1 MVRARHRAMDS
12 AFPPPGPKVGTPYL
26 GYQQLLPPPPPPSL
40 TGPQRPSTRRGRFLA
55 SVAVVALVAG
65 AAGVAVGSWLVTDD
79 ADMGFAAPSP
89 VMTAPP
95 ANVGD
100 LPVLGRTVDIP
111 TVLSLVQDS
120 VVTLAVNTGTG
131 IGTGTGVIISADGE
145 ILTNAH
151 VVDNGRTVRVRLMG
165 ETEPRNA
172 SVLASDVGNDL
183 ALVKIDAVGLKPATF
198 ADPETLRVG
207 MDVVAIGYALGLDG
221 GPSVTSGIVS
231 ALDRTIITP
240 LGALDRLIQT
250 DAPISSGNSGGPL
263 VNAAAQVVGINTA
276 VARSD
281 SMTAANNISFAISVG
296 EVLRVVEQL
305 RRSAAGEERVEGY
318 LGVGLGDRT
327 DGGQGA
333 VITEIQSGSPAER
346 AGLTPGDIVVSF
358 DSAPIDGRA
367 GLIAAVRDRGPGDAV
382 TLEVRRDGQQRR
394 VLAVLDQRPG

>member
-1 MVRARHRAMDS
+1 
-12 AFPPPGPKVGTPYL
+12 
-26 GYQQLLPPPPPPSL
+26 
-40 TGPQRPSTRRGRFLA
+40 
-55 SVAVVALVAG
+55 
-65 AAGVAVGSWLVTDD
+65 
-79 ADMGFAAPSP
+79 
-89 VMTAPP
+89 
-95 ANVGD
+95 
-100 LPVLGRTVDIP
+100 
-111 TVLSLVQDS
+111 
-120 VVTLAVNTGTG
+120 
-131 IGTGTGVIISADGE
+131 
-145 ILTNAH
+145 
-151 VVDNGRTVRVRLMG
+151 MG

-198 ADPETLRVG
+198 AEPETLRVG